1 MNDLPDT
8 LNRLEARLET
18 LEQRVYALEHPAGAP
33 VEIPAQVAS
42 PAAAATTEEG
52 LSAPLASGAFQV
64 LGKALLGIAGAYLLR
79 AVAES
84 SSLPKTAVAAVAILY
99 ALGWLV
105 WASRVKAGDWLAGT
119 TYACTSALI
128 LAPMLWELTLRFNVL
143 PAAVSAVVVCGF
155 VVAASA
161 LAWKRDFAPVL
172 WVANFTGVAI
182 ALTLAIASHQIL
194 AFTAVLLLMM
204 LIGEYAAGC
213 NHESGVRVLVALAAD
228 TAVWALLYIYSSP
241 ESTRADYPALGSAA
255 LLAPGLGL
263 FLIFGLSLIY
273 RTVLKRKAITV
284 FETIETMIAF
294 LLAACSLIYFGP
306 PASALGLG
314 VFSVVLSGAAYAGAF
329 VYFDC
334 AAERRNYLVFASWS
348 AALFLGG
355 SLLCV
360 PQGWQPVWLSVAA
373 VGATFASTRLQR
385 FALELHGMV
394 FLLAAAGISGL
405 LNGVFDA
412 LAGTVPG
419 APGMSVCVVSVSAVV
434 CYAVIKP
441 CQEKKWTRQFLST
454 VFAALAIAALAALT
468 VQGLAWLTALKVIP
482 GAHHLAFI
490 RTLTVCAAAI
500 ALAYSGAHWR
510 RMELTRIGYAA
521 LGLLAVKLVLEDLRH
536 GHLGFIAGSIFLFAI
551 TLIVVPRVARMGQ
564 KV

>member
-482 GAHHLAFI
+482 GAHHVAFI